1 MRAEANYTDQG
12 LPLRAVM
19 SFRPDPYG
27 RDATHP
33 FQIPLKGWRQVA
45 QRVWAESVRD
55 NFFVIAAGCAFFAL
69 FAIFP
74 VLSGLISFYGL
85 ISDPATIQLQ
95 FSLLGLVLPPQAY
108 EMVVEQAK
116 RLFEV
121 SSSTLGWSLAAS
133 IGLALW
139 SVTAST
145 YAIFCALNV
154 AYEETERRSMLRFY
168 LRAFIFAVAGIF
180 GGVVALLSVVYV
192 PVAFAF
198 TGYPADFE
206 RFVALARWPV
216 LAAMALILFACFY
229 RYGPSRHSA
238 QWRWVVPGSVF
249 ATIVWLIAS
258 AGFSLYVSN
267 FADYDKVYGSLG
279 AAIVL
284 LFWLYLSFYIF
295 LFGAEINA
303 ELELQTAQDTTAG
316 KPKPIG
322 ERGAFVADHV
332 AGGPEG
338 TMRPVSLVALD
349 PATAKP
355 GRTPKK
361 PRQERRA
368 P

>member
-1 MRAEANYTDQG
+1 
-12 LPLRAVM
+12 M

-206 RFVALARWPV
+206 RFV
-216 LAAMALILFACFY
+216 
-229 RYGPSRHSA
+229 
-238 QWRWVVPGSVF
+238 
-249 ATIVWLIAS
+249 
-258 AGFSLYVSN
+258 
-267 FADYDKVYGSLG
+267 
-279 AAIVL
+279 
-284 LFWLYLSFYIF
+284 
-295 LFGAEINA
+295 
-303 ELELQTAQDTTAG
+303 
-316 KPKPIG
+316 
-322 ERGAFVADHV
+322 
-332 AGGPEG
+332 
-338 TMRPVSLVALD
+338 
-349 PATAKP
+349 
-355 GRTPKK
+355 
-361 PRQERRA
+361 
-368 P
+368 